1 MLDWFHVT
9 MRLTILQQLRKE
21 LGTAALTLPLDAITA
36 DLDRIK
42 WCLWHGNVF
51 RTLQL
56 LTDGHEELAAWSEEV
71 PAATTLVKAV
81 REFHGYI
88 AANKAF
94 IPNYGDRYRHGERIA
109 TGLVE
114 SPVKEVVR
122 KRMVK
127 QQQMRWAKRGAH
139 LLLQVRTEV
148 LNDDLRTTFEHWY
161 PGMASADVPHEA
173 AA

>member
-1 MLDWFHVT
+1 
-9 MRLTILQQLRKE
+9 
-21 LGTAALTLPLDAITA
+21 
-36 DLDRIK
+36 
-42 WCLWHGNVF
+42 
-51 RTLQL
+51 
-56 LTDGHEELAAWSEEV
+56 V
-71 PAATTLVKAV
+71 PAATKLAKAV

-109 TGLVE
+109 TGFVDLTVNQ
-114 SPVKEVVR
+114 VVS

-127 QQQMRWAKRGAH
+127 KQQMRWTKRGAH

-161 PGMASADVPHEA
+161 LGIASADVPQEA
-173 AA
+173 AG